1 MRTFDQGIEAFV
13 REPRAGIFRRAQ
25 HDLLV
30 AALDKDGCQFVGQGL
45 AARDGEQLL
54 LLFGPRALDQR
65 SDIELLGLRKNRRRY
80 LDGIVAGKQAQ
91 YLYGATVWVPAGA
104 KAVRARIVRS
114 SQPAARRHRR
124 SGQLLLRN
132 TDP

>member
-65 SDIELLGLRKNRRRY
+65 SDIELLGLRKNRRHY
-80 LDGIVAGKQAQ
+80 LASSRASRRSIFG
-91 YLYGATVWVPAGA
+91 GATVWVPG
-104 KAVRARIVRS
+104 R
-114 SQPAARRHRR
+114 
-124 SGQLLLRN
+124 
-132 TDP
+132 

>member
-91 YLYGATVWVPAGA
+91 YLWRGDGMGARSLRCRSMTERLSSMLCEMELSSSWMSSRGA
-104 KAVRARIVRS
+104 PI
-114 SQPAARRHRR
+114 
-124 SGQLLLRN
+124 
-132 TDP
+132 

>member
-30 AALDKDGCQFVGQGL
+30 AALDKDVYQFVGQGL
-45 AARDGEQLL
+45 AVRDGEQLL
-54 LLFGPRALDQR
+54 LLFDPRALDQR
-65 SDIELLGLRKNRRRY
+65 PDIELLGLRKNRRRY

-91 YLYGATVWVPAGA
+91 YLWRGDDGMGASRRESSAREDCNRASDAASAP
-104 KAVRARIVRS
+104 ARIRE
-114 SQPAARRHRR
+114 
-124 SGQLLLRN
+124 
-132 TDP
+132 